1 MGFRSVRDFNIALLG
16 NQGWRLIQYPEKLV
30 SRIYK
35 ARYYPQGNFLNA
47 KIGSNPSF
55 IWWSFHES
63 QSVIRK
69 GIGCRVGNGM
79 SINIK
84 DDPWLPEIDDAT
96 IQTKSDAI
104 RNQKV
109 SSLISMADNS
119 WDTDL
124 ILDVFNSRDA
134 NIILSIPMDKE
145 VNDSWYWRY
154 GKFVNYSVKSAY
166 LLQQGDRNDN
176 NTSANS
182 DFWRNLWNLKIPP
195 KIKSFLWRA
204 STNCLPTRDML
215 LTKRVPVIITC
226 PVCNEYP
233 ESCLHIF
240 TQCAYAE
247 SVWGKLNISFDLGNI
262 NSFSEWLDWVFQHYS
277 KEKVLDIVMVC
288 WIL

>member
-1 MGFRSVRDFNIALLG
+1 MCKRKSQGGMGFRFVRDFNIALLG

-55 IWWSFHES
+55 IWWNFHES

-69 GIGCRVGNGM
+69 GIGCRVGNRM

-119 WDTDL
+119 
-124 ILDVFNSRDA
+124 
-134 NIILSIPMDKE
+134 
-145 VNDSWYWRY
+145 
-154 GKFVNYSVKSAY
+154 
-166 LLQQGDRNDN
+166 
-176 NTSANS
+176 
-182 DFWRNLWNLKIPP
+182 
-195 KIKSFLWRA
+195 
-204 STNCLPTRDML
+204 
-215 LTKRVPVIITC
+215 
-226 PVCNEYP
+226 
-233 ESCLHIF
+233 
-240 TQCAYAE
+240 
-247 SVWGKLNISFDLGNI
+247 
-262 NSFSEWLDWVFQHYS
+262 
-277 KEKVLDIVMVC
+277 
-288 WIL
+288 